1 MKAMLFFIFL
11 FLWQGGGDGRLNR
24 IAETNRLKKAAA
36 DAYLNERYS
45 EAAALYE
52 KLQAEWGEESD
63 AVRLNRANALYRADN
78 KEAAAEAY
86 RQLIESRAGSAA
98 KSKALQQLGYMASE
112 EERLPDALQYFK
124 EALKAD
130 HTNESARFNYELAWQ
145 RLNARK
151 KPDEQPNQEQE
162 KDKDDEQERIEP
174 SEWAKQQK
182 ARADA
187 LVGQFRYADA
197 LKLMQQS
204 YEKDS
209 TIAAYG
215 DFIRRLDDVV
225 DIDQ

>member
-11 FLWQGGGDGRLNR
+11 FLWQGGGDNRLNR
-24 IAETNRLKKAAA
+24 IAETNRLKEAAA
-36 DAYLNERYS
+36 DAYMNERYS

-52 KLQAEWGEESD
+52 ELVVEWGEQAD
-63 AVRLNRANALYRADN
+63 AVRLNRANALYRSDN

-86 RQLIESRAGSAA
+86 RQLIEGTAGRPA
-98 KSKALQQLGYMASE
+98 KSKALQQLGYMATE

-130 HTNESARFNYELAWQ
+130 HTNEMARYNYEVAWR
-145 RLNARK
+145 RLNNK
-151 KPDEQPNQEQE
+151 QNPDEQQQEEQE
-162 KDKDDEQERIEP
+162 EDKEEEKIEP

-182 ARADA
+182 AKADA
-187 LVGQFRYADA
+187 LVQRYRYGDA
-197 LKLMQQS
+197 LQLMEKS
-204 YEKDS
+204 YEKDT

-215 DFIRRLDDVV
+215 DFIRRLSDVV

>member
-1 MKAMLFFIFL
+1 MKAMLFFILL

-52 KLQAEWGEESD
+52 QLLVEWGEESD

-86 RQLIESRAGSAA
+86 RQLIESRAGRDT

-112 EERLPDALQYFK
+112 EARLPDALQYFK

-130 HTNESARFNYELAWQ
+130 PNNESARFNYELAWQ

-151 KPDEQPNQEQE
+151 KPDEQPEQE